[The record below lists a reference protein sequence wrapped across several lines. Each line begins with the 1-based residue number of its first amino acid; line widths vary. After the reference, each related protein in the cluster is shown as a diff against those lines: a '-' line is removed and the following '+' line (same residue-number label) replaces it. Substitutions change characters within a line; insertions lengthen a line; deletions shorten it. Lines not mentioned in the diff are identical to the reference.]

1 MVDVAS
7 EPIRVVVVDDN
18 PAIVARATAV
28 LTPTCAVVGTAH
40 DGPRALET
48 VMTLRPDVVVLDVS
62 MPGMNGFDVAAGL
75 VQAGSGAAIVF
86 LSVHVEKEFV
96 KAAHVVG
103 AAGYVV
109 KSWLGSDLPAAVRAA
124 SAGERFVSP
133 VR

>member
-1 MVDVAS
+1 MSS

-18 PAIVARATAV
+18 PAIVAHATAA
-28 LTPTCAVVGTAH
+28 LTPICAVVGTAN
-40 DGPRALET
+40 DGPCAIET
-48 VMTLRPDVVVLDVS
+48 VMTLRPDVVVLDIS

-75 VQAGSGAAIVF
+75 AEAGSGAAIVF

-96 KAAHVVG
+96 KAAHLVG

-109 KSWLGSDLPAAVRAA
+109 KSWIGSDLPTAVSAA